1 MLPCANNCIPV
12 GRYAIM
18 SEFLTTKEL
27 AALLRVKER
36 KIYELVAAGSLPVR
50 RVTGKLLFAREEID
64 QLLGPTGKPTVSEAA
79 APAAG
84 PQLALPLVIAGG
96 HDPLLEWALRE
107 SRSGIAALLDG
118 ALDGLDRV
126 ARKECFAAGLHMPEP
141 GGWNVSTV
149 ERRFGREPWVLVEW
163 ARRQRGLIFRNTL
176 LHPPGKLADVR
187 GLRFQLRQPEAASEL
202 VLDRLLEDAKLTRED
217 LSPIESIERTESD
230 LAFAISTGRADVGLG
245 IEAAARQYRLE
256 FVPLIEERFDLLV
269 WRKAYFDPPFQRLV
283 AFCRAAAF
291 AERAGGLGGYDVRRF
306 GEVRFNGS

>member
-1 MLPCANNCIPV
+1 
-12 GRYAIM
+12 M
-18 SEFLTTKEL
+18 SEFLTTKEI

-36 KIYELVAAGSLPVR
+36 KIYELVASGSLPVR

-64 QLLGPTGKPTVSEAA
+64 QLLGSAGKPAAGEAQ
-79 APAAG
+79 APAAE
-84 PQLALPLVIAGG
+84 PAPALPLVIAGG

-118 ALDGLDRV
+118 ALDGLDRA
-126 ARKECFAAGLHMPEP
+126 ARKECIAAGLHIPEP
-141 GGWNVSTV
+141 GGWNAGTV

-163 ARRQRGLIFRNTL
+163 ARRQRGLIFRKAL
-176 LHPPGKLADVR
+176 QHPPRALADVR

-217 LSPIESIERTESD
+217 LSPVENIIERTESD
-230 LAFAISTGRADVGLG
+230 LALAISAGRADVGLG

-256 FVPLIEERFDLLV
+256 FVPLVEERFDLLV
-269 WRKAYFDPPFQRLV
+269 WRKAWFDPPFQRLF

-291 AERAGGLGGYDVRRF
+291 AERAGVLGGYDVRRF
-306 GEVRFNGS
+306 GEVRFNGG

>member
-1 MLPCANNCIPV
+1 
-12 GRYAIM
+12 
-18 SEFLTTKEL
+18 L

-149 ERRFGREPWVLVEW
+149 E
-163 ARRQRGLIFRNTL
+163 
-176 LHPPGKLADVR
+176 
-187 GLRFQLRQPEAASEL
+187 
-202 VLDRLLEDAKLTRED
+202 
-217 LSPIESIERTESD
+217 
-230 LAFAISTGRADVGLG
+230 
-245 IEAAARQYRLE
+245 
-256 FVPLIEERFDLLV
+256 
-269 WRKAYFDPPFQRLV
+269 
-283 AFCRAAAF
+283 
-291 AERAGGLGGYDVRRF
+291 
-306 GEVRFNGS
+306 